1 MKIILLLLSLTLAA
15 YPSTAQNNTAPTD
28 LFTIEGAVEKTIVI
42 NLDSLMSKPAIDL
55 DSVVIT
61 NHLGASRSVLKG
73 LKVVP
78 LLDLLQHVS
87 IKVESPKQLSE
98 YYFVLEANDG
108 YKVVFSW
115 NELFNS
121 QKGREV
127 YAIAGK
133 EGKVLAELPDRI
145 AIITPTDFMTGRRYV
160 KSLNSIII
168 RRAD

>member
-1 MKIILLLLSLTLAA
+1 MRIILLLALLTLTLH
-15 YPSTAQNNTAPTD
+15 PLSAQKTNIPTD
-28 LFTIEGAVEKTIVI
+28 QFTIEGLVEKPVVI
-42 NLDSLMSKPAIDL
+42 TLDSLLSKPASSI
-55 DSVVIT
+55 DSVIIT
-61 NHLGASRSVLKG
+61 NHLGERKSLLKG

-78 LLDLLQHVS
+78 LHDFLKHVS

-98 YYFVLEANDG
+98 FYVVFEANDG

-121 QKGREV
+121 QKGHQV
-127 YAIAGK
+127 YAIVGK
-133 EGKVLAELPDRI
+133 DGLDLTELPDRI

-160 KSLNSIII
+160 KSLKRIII